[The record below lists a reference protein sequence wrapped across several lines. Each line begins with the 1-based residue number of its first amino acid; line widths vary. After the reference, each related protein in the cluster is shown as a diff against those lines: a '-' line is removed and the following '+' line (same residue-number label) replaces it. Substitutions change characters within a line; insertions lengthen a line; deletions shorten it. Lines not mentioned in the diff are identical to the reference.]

1 MSRAELPGWM
11 AKLDGDG
18 CWPNRP
24 THWGATYK
32 VSMLPAGPHPE
43 TFDDVG
49 LAGILYAT
57 DEFEFPHIAAC

>member
-1 MSRAELPGWM
+1 MEPGGI
-11 AKLDGDG
+11 ARLDDQG

-24 THWGATYK
+24 THWGGTYK
-32 VSMLPAGPHPE
+32 VSMLQTGSAPE
-43 TFDDVG
+43 TFDDAD